1 MYNQLV
7 FLENFINISPE
18 RVLLFYRTIN
28 YMTIFDIIILREGD
42 YMSNTV
48 PENMKTKKAMALN
61 QDILAKERTQLS
73 ITRTE
78 LAFLNTKMA
87 LNRTHLSYL
96 RTILTLLGSAATLYK
111 ALPLI
116 GVSLKFTSLLCLFLF
131 VFAVYFIY
139 KDATLYPK
147 TKRELEEMESQTK
160 LLEEQTSDEIF
171 DFDIDQ

>member
-7 FLENFINISPE
+7 FLENFNNISPE
-18 RVLLFYRTIN
+18 RILLFYRTTN

-147 TKRELEEMESQTK
+147 TKRELEEMENQTK